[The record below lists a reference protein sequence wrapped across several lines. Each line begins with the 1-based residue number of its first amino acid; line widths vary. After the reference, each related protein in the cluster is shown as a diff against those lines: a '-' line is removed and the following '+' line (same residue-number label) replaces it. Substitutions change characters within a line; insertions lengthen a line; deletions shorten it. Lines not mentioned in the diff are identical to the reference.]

1 MNYYCCVCEKVFR
14 SETDV
19 LSEGQIIPKQK
30 GIMTEYEFR
39 CENCV
44 KEDMKMPKTT
54 TFGKTSKEDEKEEIA
69 GNPTT
74 PPTTTAGV
82 LKALEVILDNFPVDP
97 FKE

>member
-1 MNYYCCVCEKVFR
+1 MNYYCYVCKKVFK
-14 SETDV
+14 SETDI
-19 LSEGQIIPKQK
+19 LLEGQIIAKQK

-54 TFGKTSKEDEKEEIA
+54 AFGKTSKEDEKKEVA

-74 PPTTTAGV
+74 PATTTEGV
-82 LKALEVILDNFPVDP
+82 LKALEVILDHIPVDP